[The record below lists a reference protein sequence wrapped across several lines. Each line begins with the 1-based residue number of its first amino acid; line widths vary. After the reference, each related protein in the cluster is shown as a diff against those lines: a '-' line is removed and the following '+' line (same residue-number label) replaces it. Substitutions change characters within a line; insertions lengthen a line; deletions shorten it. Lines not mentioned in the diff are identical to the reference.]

1 MDTSVTPTRLAE
13 ALGISV
19 PYASQILNGTR
30 TRCSSEI
37 ALAAFRTFGLKLG
50 LLADMT
56 DDDVAKLCAQQCHAA
71 SDSETEAAPSSGKSG
86 DVTASV
92 AA

>member
-1 MDTSVTPTRLAE
+1 MDRPTPKQLAT
-13 ALGISV
+13 AASISA
-19 PYASQILNGTR
+19 PYASMILSGKR
-30 TRCSSEI
+30 PASSEI

-56 DDDVAKLCAQQCHAA
+56 DDDIAKLCAQQCHAA
-71 SDSETEAAPSSGKSG
+71 SDSESVAASSSGKSG
-86 DVTASV
+86 AVTASV